1 MPEQKGKRRK
11 THNRTRRAEPGPAYT
26 PPAAVTSRPT
36 ATGSRSIRG
45 PRWNP
50 PLWVNVIIGPLMI
63 LAGLWFGLL
72 QPGQH
77 TTARLFLLVAYLAVG
92 IWYLY
97 KASVQIRAKLKQ

>member
-26 PPAAVTSRPT
+26 PPATVTTRPT
-36 ATGSRSIRG
+36 TTGSRPIRG

-50 PLWVNVIIGPLMI
+50 PLWVNVIIGPLMV
-63 LAGLWFGLL
+63 LAGIWFGWL

-77 TTARLFLLVAYLAVG
+77 TAARLFLLVAYLAVG

-97 KASVQIRAKLKQ
+97 KASVQIRGKLKE